1 MFREVKNMANVVS
14 SLFRAAAACFVLFS
28 VINAQSG
35 GTYTITQNVVAGGGS
50 NSASGG
56 QYTVAGTIGQ
66 SIAGQNAGGGTY
78 GVHSG
83 FWTPQPQGPTAAL
96 VTVSG
101 RVQTADKTGIRSV
114 VVTLTD
120 SSGIVRTTITG
131 SFGYFRFDDIAVG
144 ETYIMSVSAKRSR
157 FDQPALVLNLTE
169 SRDDIVFIGNAE

>member
-1 MFREVKNMANVVS
+1 MANVVS

-83 FWTPQPQGPTAAL
+83 FWTPQPQGPTAAM
-96 VTVSG
+96 VTLAG
-101 RVQTADKTGIRSV
+101 RVQTAQEIGIRNV

-120 SSGIVRTTITG
+120 SSGVARSAITG
-131 SFGYFRFDDIAVG
+131 SLGYFRFDDVAAG
-144 ETYIMSVSAKRSR
+144 ATYIMTVSAKR
-157 FDQPALVLNLTE
+157 FQFEQPTLVLSLTE
-169 SRDDIVFIGNAE
+169 TREDIVFICNAE